1 MAWCK
6 ECKSPRVSEVSGL
19 RISEAFTRRNRNI
32 HLGLVCRLPF
42 LFVGA
47 TYLFVHPE
55 RHRQRKR
62 GTEREREKRKRQ
74 KEREREGQGEIERK
88 REREWWRWGKRQRD
102 ERIELLVL
110 LQTWPC
116 EFAF

>member
-62 GTEREREKRKRQ
+62 GTERERERREKT
-74 KEREREGQGEIERK
+74 ERERERGAGRDREK
-88 REREWWRWGKRQRD
+88 ARERVVEMGQETAR
-102 ERIELLVL
+102 
-110 LQTWPC
+110 
-116 EFAF
+116 